1 MATTTE
7 LFGWGRSHHA
17 PARAI
22 SIHDARRVPP
32 EISLSRGLGRA
43 YGDAALPP
51 LRTDSDA
58 PPAVGRWP
66 ECDRVLAF
74 DPTTGRLRAEA
85 GLSLAALV
93 ELALPRGWFVPVSP
107 GTAQVTLGGKVACD
121 VHGKNHHHAG
131 SFGAH
136 VHSVRLVLPSGDAVE
151 LTPTSDPELFWAT
164 VGGMGLTGHIAEV
177 EFDLVPVPSGWL
189 LQETVSCATWESL
202 CETLDASS
210 DRPLTVAWVDL
221 LASGRRAGRGLVHRA
236 RWADADEALRSTPPR
251 LARPLSPPTIARVGR
266 WTGRAFNALV
276 FRAGT
281 VRAGTRRVTPSQVF
295 YPLDRIARWPRF
307 YGRRGFAQYQCVLPA
322 EHDPV
327 SAAWELIETMR
338 GAGATITLAVVK
350 DFGPEGDGLLS
361 FPRSGLT
368 LALDFPIESREHA
381 QRIHD
386 RANERLIAHSGRI
399 YLAKDAFTRRE
410 HFEAMERRRLDA
422 WRAVRE
428 RVDPDR
434 RLASALGERLLD
446 PR

>member
-17 PARAI
+17 TARAI
-22 SIHDARRVPP
+22 SIHDARTVSP

-51 LRTDSDA
+51 VRAEETDA
-58 PPAVGRWP
+58 PVVGRWP

-74 DPTTGRLRAEA
+74 DPSTGRLRAEA

-93 ELALPRGWFVPVSP
+93 DLALPLGWFVPVSP
-107 GTAQVTLGGKVACD
+107 GTAQVTLGGMVACD
-121 VHGKNHHHAG
+121 VHGKNHHRAG
-131 SFGAH
+131 TFGAH
-136 VHSVRLVLPSGDAVE
+136 VHALRLVLSSGDAVE
-151 LTPTSDPELFWAT
+151 VTRARDPELFAAT

-177 EFDLVPVPSGWL
+177 EFDLVSVPTGWL
-189 LQETVSCATWESL
+189 LQETVSCATWEAL
-202 CETLDASS
+202 CDTLASS
-210 DRPLTVAWVDL
+210 SDHPFTVAWVDL
-221 LASGRRAGRGLVHRA
+221 LAPGRRAGRGLVHRA
-236 RWADADEALRSTPPR
+236 RWADPVEAPGATTRR
-251 LARPLSPPTIARVGR
+251 LARPIALPPIVRVGR
-266 WTGRAFNALV
+266 RTGRAFNALV

-281 VRAGTRRVTPSQVF
+281 LRAGTRVVTPSQVF
-295 YPLDRIARWPRF
+295 YPLDRVAQWPRF

-322 EHDPV
+322 EADPV

-338 GAGATITLAVVK
+338 DAGAALTLAVVK
-350 DFGPEGDGLLS
+350 DFGPEGHGLLS
-361 FPRSGLT
+361 FPREGLT

-386 RANERLIAHSGRI
+386 RANERLIARGGRV

-410 HFEAMERRRLDA
+410 HFEAMEPRLDS
-422 WRAVRE
+422 WRAIRQ